1 MTSRR
6 NLLLACVAAMVGG
19 WHLWLSS
26 AASTKATFEVMMS
39 EDEWRKVLTNE
50 QFHVLRKHG
59 TERAFSHPLNDNKR
73 AGTYHCAGREL
84 PLYGSESK
92 YDSRTGWPSFW
103 QALDDMSVV
112 LKEDHSL
119 GMMRIEVI
127 CAVCD
132 SHLGHVFPDG
142 PKPTGSRYCI
152 NSVALLL
159 KEAE

>member
-19 WHLWLSS
+19 WHLWRSS

-73 AGTYHCAGREL
+73 AGTYHCAGCEL

-103 QALDDMSVV
+103 QALDNSVATSS
-112 LKEDHSL
+112 DNFL
-119 GMMRIEVI
+119 GYARTEVH
-127 CAVCD
+127 CRRCGG
-132 SHLGHVFPDG
+132 HLGHIFGDG
-142 PKPTGSRYCI
+142 PPPTGKRHCI
-152 NSVALLL
+152 NGVSLKFVA
-159 KEAE
+159 A